1 MIIRDICAHIRRRYN
16 AYVSSRYTTIAGKQ
30 KFHVYF
36 FTLLTAISICLVNL
50 LDISGPGRPVIQYM
64 VAAVLVVNILSAILY
79 FTRKMPLNTAFY
91 ILILTSL
98 VETIAEMIVLSFSPT
113 TYGLMLIIGNIA
125 LLIVLSVLPVI
136 AYTSGLTYIVG
147 GLSIATYIT
156 CALITGSKP
165 LLSFMFIYIAIFLFI
180 SAFGEMIVRQ
190 YLRSEKENRQM
201 ASNEKAMLEFFNMDK
216 DELTTF
222 IRLSKA
228 KGLDMH
234 ETEQLL
240 DSIGHGTKER
250 LMNTLSHYL
259 LEKESDRDRLIHALP
274 ELTDSE
280 IDICRLIVQGKKL
293 GEMSRLLGKSPS
305 NITCQ
310 RSNIRAKLKLSKEES
325 LSEAISARLARKSTK
340 KA

>member
-1 MIIRDICAHIRRRYN
+1 MIISDIYMHIKKRYS
-16 AYVSSRYTTIAGKQ
+16 AYVSDRCTTISDKQ

-36 FTLLTAISICLVNL
+36 FTLLTIISLCLISIF
-50 LDISGPGRPVIQYM
+50 DISGTGNPLIKYLII
-64 VAAVLVVNILSAILY
+64 AVFILNILSSSL
-79 FTRKMPLNTAFY
+79 FFLRKITLNAAFS
-91 ILILTSL
+91 ILILSSL
-98 VETIAEMIVLSFSPT
+98 AETISEMVILAFTPT
-113 TYGLMLIIGNIA
+113 TYDLMLIICNIA
-125 LLIVLSVLPVI
+125 LLIILAILPVI
-136 AYTSGLTYIVG
+136 AYASGLAYIVG
-147 GLSIATYIT
+147 GLSIVTYIACT
-156 CALITGSKP
+156 IATDSSALINSI
-165 LLSFMFIYIAIFLFI
+165 FNYIAIFLFI
-180 SAFGEMIVRQ
+180 SIFGEIIVRQ

-201 ASNEKAMLEFFNMDK
+201 ARNEKAMLEFFNMDK
-216 DELTTF
+216 EELTNF

-240 DSIGHGTKER
+240 DSIGRDTRER
-250 LMNTLSHYL
+250 LMNTLAHYL
-259 LEKESDRDRLIHALP
+259 IEKESDRERLSRAMP
-274 ELTDSE
+274 ELTGSE